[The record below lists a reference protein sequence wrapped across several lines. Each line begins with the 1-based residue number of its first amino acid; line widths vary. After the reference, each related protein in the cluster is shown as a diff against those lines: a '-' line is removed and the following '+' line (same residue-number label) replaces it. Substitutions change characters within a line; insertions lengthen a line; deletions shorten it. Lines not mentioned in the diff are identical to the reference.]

1 MLKKMIKTAAIAAV
15 GFLAGVGLSSTERSY
30 AQDYSQ
36 IEASPALWTIQ
47 QGDAT
52 VHLFGTFHLLPEGV
66 NWRNDLVNEAFAAS
80 DHVWFEADVLSPDAQ
95 ASVQALIPQLGLN
108 EPGVALSS
116 LLDEDTRV
124 SLAAMSASLGI
135 PTANLEPLKPWLA
148 GLVLATTQLQALG
161 FDPTA
166 GVEAV
171 LNAEAREAG
180 KTLGYFETVES
191 QMRVFADLTPETQVQ
206 WLALSLEEMSELQV
220 QMEAMVTAWATG
232 DMNTLDAQ
240 VNGSMRDA
248 SQEVYEAIMVNRNQD
263 WIPLILGLLEQGG
276 THFVAVGAG
285 HLPGEDGVV
294 TLLEAE
300 GLTVTRR

>member
-1 MLKKMIKTAAIAAV
+1 MLKKIIKTAAMAAV
-15 GFLAGVGLSSTERSY
+15 GFLAGVGLSSLERSF
-30 AQDYSQ
+30 AQDYSH

-52 VHLFGTFHLLPEGV
+52 VHLFGTFHLLPQDLD
-66 NWRNDLVNEAFAAS
+66 WRSDLVNEAFAAS

-95 ASVQALIPQLGLN
+95 ATVQALIPQIGLN
-108 EPGVALSS
+108 APGVALSS
-116 LLDEDTRV
+116 LLDEDTRNA
-124 SLAAMSASLGI
+124 LAAMAATLGI
-135 PTANLEPLKPWLA
+135 PAANLEPLQPWLA
-148 GLVLATTQLQALG
+148 GLLLATTQLQTLG

-180 KTLGYFETVES
+180 KTLGYFETIES
-191 QMRVFADLTPETQVQ
+191 QMRVFADLTPETQVE

-220 QMEAMVTAWATG
+220 QMDAMVTAWATG
-232 DMNTLDAQ
+232 DMETMDAQ
-240 VNGSMRDA
+240 VNGAMRDA
-248 SQEVYEAIMVNRNQD
+248 SQEVYEAIMVNRNHD
-263 WIPLILGLLEQGG
+263 WIPLILGLIEQGG

-285 HLPGEDGVV
+285 HMPGEDGVV